1 VAGLVVLNLLLLGGV
16 YMKFGGEKKAE
27 AQIGKVG
34 MDIATVAGMSNNQSI
49 VYILDV
55 NTGQLA
61 AVKTDALNNR
71 IERVAVRN
79 VAEDMKRL
87 K

>member
-1 VAGLVVLNLLLLGGV
+1 VAGLVVLNLLLAGGV
-16 YMKFGGEKKAE
+16 YLRFGGEKKAD
-27 AQIGKVG
+27 AQIGKVA
-34 MDIATVAGMSNNQSI
+34 MDIATVAGQSNNQSI
-49 VYILDV
+49 VYIMDV

-79 VAEDMKRL
+79 VAADIQRL